1 MLSFLEFHEYKIYE
15 AGLRGMLNYGLE
27 HAYDNLSCDQNYK
40 TFLNTIESTYD
51 EAAMEG
57 EQEEEWEEWEKGRR
71 RN

>member
-57 EQEEEWEEWEKGRR
+57 EQEKERKKGRR
-71 RN
+71 RRRN